1 MRAVCAIDQLNVHP
15 NLVTDPPHAA
25 FEDVVH
31 PELVTDLFCVYRFRA
46 ITKLPERRERSVV
59 RSSVMPST
67 KYSCSGSF
75 DKFAKGRT
83 TIDSRGRV
91 DGTAALP
98 ASRVLV
104 IGAELGAAGVGG
116 ARRLGMLPR
125 TRPATC
131 AAKPWVV

>member
-1 MRAVCAIDQLNVHP
+1 M
-15 NLVTDPPHAA
+15 
-25 FEDVVH
+25 
-31 PELVTDLFCVYRFRA
+31 
-46 ITKLPERRERSVV
+46 TKPPERRERSVV

-67 KYSCSGSF
+67 KYSCSGTF

-91 DGTAALP
+91 DGTATLP

-104 IGAELGAAGVGG
+104 MGAELGAAGVGG

-125 TRPATC
+125 TSPATR
-131 AAKPWVV
+131 AAKPREVDAACTVLETGGSDAITVASIA